1 VPDGILNIDG
11 FCWGL
16 IKYAEGQLAT
26 LGAEKRAARSAAEE
40 DTFRRYHIR
49 IREWVEANGGRVW
62 STIGDCTIAHGFV
75 TIDEAVAAAT
85 TIQRRLTDF
94 NALENRLGTP
104 LLVRIGVA
112 RGSLPEVPASER
124 GEASISALDEVG
136 HLQKDCPPGRVRISR
151 SVYDSLRF
159 WRQDFRPALST
170 DSKALSEG
178 SMVWVDRMLTP
189 QDLEGMKRLPPRQ
202 ARSYPP
208 IALTASDL
216 RRLGFEGELQDVR
229 KILPSA
235 LAVIGETRVGG
246 TGVQPVSHP
255 AATSDAVGILE
266 VFAALESSGGVAAA
280 IDEWVD
286 TVDLAAQRDLVIVGS
301 PAVNLFAYA
310 VNQVLPAGFEEPNGG
325 PMRIR
330 IDCGSDQIRFP
341 ATYRHGT
348 DDKHYGIVVLDRSP
362 INPQRKLLWIA
373 GISGMATQAAAR
385 FARDLV
391 ARPSTVL
398 DTLGAVRPSAVVV
411 RPRWKAGYGPEQ
423 YQGMWRVSEYEIV
436 WAGRQYPAA
445 QQAAAADRPQAGR

>member
-1 VPDGILNIDG
+1 MPDGILNIDG
-11 FCWGL
+11 FSWSL
-16 IKYAEGQLAT
+16 IKYAEDQLST
-26 LGAEKRAARSAAEE
+26 LTEEKRVARSAAEE
-40 DTFRRYHIR
+40 ETFRQYHIR

-62 STIGDCTIAHGFV
+62 NTTGDCTIAHGFE

-94 NALENRLGTP
+94 NALQNRLGTP
-104 LLVRIGVA
+104 LLVRIGVGL
-112 RGSLPEVPASER
+112 GSLPEVSASER
-124 GEASISALDEVG
+124 GEASISALNEVG

-151 SVYDSLRF
+151 SVYESLRF
-159 WRQDFRPALST
+159 WRQDFRPGLLTDAKSLS
-170 DSKALSEG
+170 KG

-189 QDLEGMKRLPPRQ
+189 QDLEGMKRLSPRQ

-216 RRLGFEGELQDVR
+216 RRLGFEGELHDVR
-229 KILPSA
+229 RILPTA

-246 TGVQPVSHP
+246 VGVQPVSHP

-330 IDCGSDQIRFP
+330 IDCVGDQMRFP
-341 ATYRHGT
+341 ATYRHGS

-391 ARPSTVL
+391 ATPSAVL
-398 DTLGAVRPSAVVV
+398 DALGVVRPTAVVV
-411 RPRWKAGYGPEQ
+411 RPKWKAGYGPEQ
-423 YQGMWRVSEYEIV
+423 YQGMWRISEYEVV
-436 WAGRQYPAA
+436 WAGRHYPAA
-445 QQAAAADRPQAGR
+445 KHADAGVAG